1 MKKSWVSPK
10 VESIHLPTHAD
21 ETNQALDELANLVYD
36 YLCQLQNQIEAS
48 QRLTADSVRTR
59 QGEADVA

>member
-1 MKKSWVSPK
+1 MKKSWIPK
-10 VESIHLPTHAD
+10 VESIHLPTHA
-21 ETNQALDELANLVYD
+21 EEINQALDQLAQITYD

-48 QRLTADSVRTR
+48 QRLSTDHIRAS